1 MPWTSSWTIASC
13 CLLETGTKTSYYPSC
28 TRELRRKG
36 RKVCPVCVITQSILP
51 PCPSERWLEL
61 QQTPEEEHDPTRC
74 SRRPCGG
81 LWQDVKRLVR
91 RYPSDIKDVLHIQC
105 FLSMFF
111 IFISCVAPA
120 IAFGGLMEEVT
131 RNQIGETETLV
142 GTGLCGIVFS
152 LLGVQPLAIIA
163 FTGPLLLFEE
173 IIIEFAELLQI
184 EYLPWRACIGLWLM
198 LMVIAFAITESTFL
212 VKHFSRFSEE
222 IFSGV
227 IALFFTV
234 EAGRTLVNVSLLTV
248 IHSSSLWFPSDLLA

>member
-1 MPWTSSWTIASC
+1 
-13 CLLETGTKTSYYPSC
+13 
-28 TRELRRKG
+28 
-36 RKVCPVCVITQSILP
+36 
-51 PCPSERWLEL
+51 
-61 QQTPEEEHDPTRC
+61 
-74 SRRPCGG
+74 
-81 LWQDVKRLVR
+81 
-91 RYPSDIKDVLHIQC
+91 
-105 FLSMFF
+105 MFF

-131 RNQIGETETLV
+131 HNQIGETETLV
-142 GTGLCGIVFS
+142 GTGLCGVVFS

-198 LMVIAFAITESTFL
+198 LMILAFAVTESTFL

-222 IFSGV
+222 VFSGV

-234 EAGRTLVNVSLLTV
+234 EAGRNLVNVSPLPSFNPFIIISFLPLRSTGVTPCVVSATRVVHSLIVPITV
-248 IHSSSLWFPSDLLA
+248 CMQLMISMDLVLACRRW